1 MPPVELKDKSG
12 RVLMTVDAPDGA
24 SREDIITL
32 AKQQKAPKYP
42 VVSPETPGLIT
53 PTASGYLAEGLR
65 RRSGDILAMT
75 GGAPPPAGRSLR
87 AGARWASSLVSPP
100 VRSVRTSATSRLGR
114 RSRPAMGRRPN
125 SLAKGSPRRWL
136 RS

>member
-1 MPPVELKDKSG
+1 MPPMDLKDKSG

-42 VVSPETPGLIT
+42 VVSPETPGLIK
-53 PTASGYLAEGLR
+53 PSAGGYLAEGLR

-75 GGAPPPAGRSLR
+75 GGALAPGRGMLGL
-87 AGARWASSLVSPP
+87 A
-100 VRSVRTSATSRLGR
+100 SRLAASEGG
-114 RSRPAMGRRPN
+114 PGIGNVAAGEKVTPGYG
-125 SLAKGSPRRWL
+125 AAGQ
-136 RS
+136 